1 MSFEE
6 KAAGEDLRLGCSS
19 VSGAL
24 CVRHYLSAQCDTED
38 LRPPTD
44 CCGASWTL
52 WLHRGSREI
61 ITPPEL
67 RTALTESL
75 CVMEAFPASV
85 KE

>member
-6 KAAGEDLRLGCSS
+6 KEAGEDLRLGCSS

-24 CVRHYLSAQCDTED
+24 CVRHYLSAQHDTED
-38 LRPPTD
+38 LRPPTY

-61 ITPPEL
+61 VTPPGFN
-67 RTALTESL
+67 RK
-75 CVMEAFPASV
+75 SV
-85 KE
+85 CHGGLSCKR